1 VKLESF
7 DDSNIMTS
15 DLESGS
21 FFNGGTKMTLLRLPN
36 PHELRNLWQ
45 DFNREIRLELCE
57 LLQSSFGA
65 VVENLG
71 ALNFRSGNLEA
82 RAHLPFGMISHGNP
96 AKSVHFK
103 KSAITQTAV
112 ALGYL
117 PNKTPHGKRRK
128 HSPKGMGSIVDFVL
142 ALDRQ
147 KQSSLIEAI
156 VKIEDIDE
164 WMLVSQGSSVRW
176 RELREEVARADDVYR
191 FLTYLADKVDR
202 WMGDA
207 ALRDRESNKREEAVE
222 YAHGWFAQYL
232 ARRGIWVWPA
242 RYVSRIMYLYPS
254 RYLPLA
260 TRMSVG
266 RDCREFADFVYRFHQ
281 GKRQQSQS
289 MTIQAFVV
297 SALSGNTWQSEGTPF
312 RWYPLAAFK
321 ECTDQISS
329 KTQLSTS
336 INAVYKLATEWF
348 GDAAPR
354 GSEARIFL
362 TSARI
367 GMIGVD
373 AFEWTARP
381 TARNTQ
387 LAARLTGSPVTAIP
401 THVKSWAGQLRE
413 LLPHFG
419 VKYIRQIENDLN
431 IWLIYLLTLDPTDAP
446 PDFRSI
452 SRPKHV
458 HDLSGTNKNGFRTF
472 LASKFS
478 KKASDRANRAI
489 SAMAKAFYLASV
501 QDGFVS
507 ETSPFDLKHDRLG
520 RSRAKRNDVTHR
532 KPLELEVWEFIVQM
546 NREGDFAFAR
556 SLAPRRFQYR
566 LRNRHTGEFE
576 VVFWPAEAIIVDI
589 LLNSGMRLVSARWLD
604 SGEGDQYVL
613 DVEGLRPVPNE
624 HSCATIDRNEGFLQ
638 LVTLPGREATKI
650 IGMRVGLN
658 KTGKPFVIP
667 WTDPAI
673 VKATHMML
681 ELQQKYNPIT
691 SPVTQRL
698 ETTRASR
705 ADPDLFPE
713 IYPLFRDPGVALNLA
728 ISEEKVRG
736 YWQELLHACQ
746 DGVNKLLGHEY
757 PLVDENGPL
766 FDLHSL
772 RVTMVSNL
780 LAAGVNI
787 EIVKDLVGHSTWIM
801 TWHYNGLRSARL
813 NTAVAQAM
821 AMRSEALDQLVSGNS
836 DLVRDYADQ
845 TITPPFVEDHVG
857 AGLLRRHAEDKSASL
872 LDVFDHGICPG
883 GTCSIGGQKY
893 MEGKFRPVWRDRACS
908 GCRFR
913 ATGPRFKDGIKR
925 RINILMVELRL
936 TGRRMQQLAER
947 IDAEEKRT
955 GKTAHRLRK
964 LRHADSSLK
973 DNLTFELS
981 RELQVSEIIR
991 QIEWAAKSEGKSAD
1005 SILIPSVPDFDPS
1018 AISCSLVEVHEF
1030 ELLHSLVREMRLLP
1044 SVIMEIPH
1052 GAEASM
1058 ISMVREI
1065 MRINDLGDLM
1075 IRIPMKDETEACLRI
1090 GDALLDGCPD
1100 ADRFQQLLEG
1110 VVRLDER
1117 ALDSIRAEIATV
1129 VPSLL
1134 AGSRR
1139 DVRHEQ

>member
-1 VKLESF
+1 
-7 DDSNIMTS
+7 M
-15 DLESGS
+15 
-21 FFNGGTKMTLLRLPN
+21 P
-36 PHELRNLWQ
+36 
-45 DFNREIRLELCE
+45 
-57 LLQSSFGA
+57 
-65 VVENLG
+65 VVRSVQLADNLG
-71 ALNFRSGNLEA
+71 GLNFRAVNLEA
-82 RAHLPFGMISHGNP
+82 RANLPFGMISYAKP

-103 KSAITQTAV
+103 KSALTQAAV

-117 PNKTPHGKRRK
+117 SDKTPHGKRRTN
-128 HSPKGMGSIVDFVL
+128 SPRGTGSIVDFTL
-142 ALDRQ
+142 TLSRQ
-147 KQSSLIEAI
+147 QQLCLIEAI
-156 VKIEDIDE
+156 VNQGDIDD
-164 WMLVSQGSSVRW
+164 WMVVSQGSTVGW
-176 RELREEVARADDVYR
+176 RELREKVARADDVFS
-191 FLTYLADKVDR
+191 FLSYLAGKVDR
-202 WMGDA
+202 WMGDTA
-207 ALRDRESNKREEAVE
+207 VRVRRSLKPEEAVE
-222 YAHGWFAQYL
+222 FAHGWFAQYL
-232 ARRGIWVWPA
+232 ARRGIWIWPA
-242 RYVSRIMYLYPS
+242 RYVGRIIYLYPS

-266 RDCREFADFVYRFHQ
+266 RDRREFADFVYRFHQ
-281 GKRQQSQS
+281 TKRHQTAS
-289 MTIQAFVV
+289 MTIQAFAM
-297 SALSGNTWQSEGTPF
+297 SALAGNTWLSEDSPF

-321 ECTDQISS
+321 ECSGQFSS
-329 KTQLSTS
+329 KVQVSTS

-348 GDAAPR
+348 GDATPR
-354 GSEARIFL
+354 GPEARLFL

-367 GMIGVD
+367 GVIGVD
-373 AFEWTARP
+373 AFDWTARP
-381 TARNTQ
+381 TPRNTQ
-387 LAARLTGSPVTAIP
+387 RAARITGSPVTAIP
-401 THVKSWAGQLRE
+401 AHVKSWAGQLRE

-419 VKYIRQIENDLN
+419 VKDIRQIENDLN
-431 IWLIYLLTLDPTDAP
+431 IWLIYLLTLDAADAP

-458 HDLSGTNKNGFRTF
+458 HDLSGVNKTGFRTF
-472 LASKFS
+472 LVANFS
-478 KKASDRANRAI
+478 GKAADWANRAI

-501 QDGFVS
+501 RDEFVS
-507 ETSPFDLKHDRLG
+507 ETSPFDLEHDRLG
-520 RSRAKRNDVTHR
+520 RSRAKRSDVTPR
-532 KPLELEVWEFIVQM
+532 KPLEQEVWEFIVRM

-556 SLAPRRFQYR
+556 SLAPGRFQYR
-566 LRNRHTGEFE
+566 LRNRQTGEFE

-613 DVEGLRPVPNE
+613 DVEGRRPVPNQ
-624 HSCATIDRNEGFLQ
+624 HVCATVDRNEGFLQ
-638 LVTLPGREATKI
+638 LVTLPGREASKT

-673 VKATHMML
+673 VQATQRML
-681 ELQQKYNPIT
+681 ALQQKYNPIT

-705 ADPDLFPE
+705 ADANLFPD

-736 YWQELLHACQ
+736 YWKELLHACQ

-766 FDLHSL
+766 FDIHSL

-780 LAAGVNI
+780 LSAGVNI
-787 EIVKDLVGHSTWIM
+787 EIVKDLVGHATWIM

-836 DLVRDYADQ
+836 DLIRDYADQ

-925 RINILMVELRL
+925 RINILMAELRL
-936 TGRRMQQLAER
+936 TGVRMRQLAEQ
-947 IDAEEKRT
+947 IEAEEQRT

-991 QIEWAAKSEGKSAD
+991 QVERAAKSEGKTAD
-1005 SILIPSVPDFDPS
+1005 NILIPSVPGFDPS
-1018 AISCSLVEVHEF
+1018 AISCSLVEVHHF
-1030 ELLHSLVREMRLLP
+1030 ELLHSLVRDMRLLP

-1052 GAEASM
+1052 GAEANM
-1058 ISMVREI
+1058 IAMVREI
-1065 MRINDLGDLM
+1065 MRVNDLGDLM
-1075 IRIPMKDETEACLRI
+1075 IRIPMKDETDACLRI
-1090 GDALLDGCPD
+1090 GDALLDDSPD

-1110 VVRLDER
+1110 IVRLDER
-1117 ALDSIRAEIATV
+1117 VLDSIRAEIATV
-1129 VPSLL
+1129 VPSLS
-1134 AGSRR
+1134 AGSKR

>member
-1 VKLESF
+1 MTLRF
-7 DDSNIMTS
+7 IDDKNIMAS
-15 DLESGS
+15 ELEPGS
-21 FFNGGTKMTLLRLPN
+21 VFNGGTQMVLLRLPTAQ
-36 PHELRNLWQ
+36 ELRDLWREF
-45 DFNREIRLELCE
+45 DREIRSEFCD
-57 LLQSSFGA
+57 LLQSTFGELA
-65 VVENLG
+65 ENLG
-71 ALNFRSGNLEA
+71 ALNFRAVNLEA
-82 RAHLPFGMISHGNP
+82 RASLPFGMISYAKP

-103 KSAITQTAV
+103 KSALTQAAV

-117 PNKTPHGKRRK
+117 SDKTPHGKRRTN
-128 HSPKGMGSIVDFVL
+128 SPRGTGSIVDFTL
-142 ALDRQ
+142 TLSRQ
-147 KQSSLIEAI
+147 QQLCLIEAI
-156 VKIEDIDE
+156 VKQGDIDE
-164 WMLVSQGSSVRW
+164 WMVVSQGSTVRW
-176 RELREEVARADDVYR
+176 RELREKVARADDVFS
-191 FLTYLADKVDR
+191 FLSYLAEKVDR
-202 WMGDA
+202 WMGDTVV
-207 ALRDRESNKREEAVE
+207 RVKRSIKPEEAVE
-222 YAHGWFAQYL
+222 FAHGWFAQYL

-242 RYVSRIMYLYPS
+242 RYVGRIIYLFPS

-281 GKRQQSQS
+281 GKRQQSES
-289 MTIQAFVV
+289 MTIQAFVM
-297 SALSGNTWQSEGTPF
+297 SALSGNTWQSEGSPF

-348 GDAAPR
+348 GDATLR

-373 AFEWTARP
+373 AFDWTARP

-387 LAARLTGSPVTAIP
+387 LAARLTGSPVTAVP
-401 THVKSWAGQLRE
+401 PHVKSWAGQLRE

-419 VKYIRQIENDLN
+419 VKNIRQIENDLN
-431 IWLIYLLTLDPTDAP
+431 VWLIYLLTLDPTDAP

-507 ETSPFDLKHDRLG
+507 ETSPFDLQHDRLG

-604 SGEGDQYVL
+604 SGEGDQHVL

-673 VKATHMML
+673 VKATQM
-681 ELQQKYNPIT
+681 K
-691 SPVTQRL
+691 
-698 ETTRASR
+698 
-705 ADPDLFPE
+705 
-713 IYPLFRDPGVALNLA
+713 
-728 ISEEKVRG
+728 
-736 YWQELLHACQ
+736 
-746 DGVNKLLGHEY
+746 
-757 PLVDENGPL
+757 DENGPL

-936 TGRRMQQLAER
+936 TGVRMQQLAER
-947 IDAEEKRT
+947 IEAEEERT

-991 QIEWAAKSEGKSAD
+991 QLEWAAKSEGKSAD
-1005 SILIPSVPDFDPS
+1005 NILIPSVPDFDPS

-1065 MRINDLGDLM
+1065 MRINDLGELM
-1075 IRIPMKDETEACLRI
+1075 LRIPMKDEAEACLRI
-1090 GDALLDGCPD
+1090 GDTLLDGCPD

-1117 ALDSIRAEIATV
+1117 VLDSIRAEIATV
-1129 VPSLL
+1129 VSSLP
-1134 AGSRR
+1134 ASSKREIG
-1139 DVRHEQ
+1139 HER